1 MVVLNGILL
10 NCKGGGNLKQYQDF
24 DLEELNN
31 INIDIVSKFD
41 NYSKTVKK
49 YFNVESAFDIE
60 TSSVMLEN
68 EQKFA
73 FMYEW
78 TFGIKDK
85 NFICYGRTWEEFKD
99 LCRQLQEYFL
109 LDSEHILVVYVHNL
123 SYEFQFMRKYF
134 NWLDVFA
141 VDERKPVKALCSYGI
156 EFRDSYILSGYSLEK
171 LAENLVSHNI
181 KKLVGD
187 LDYNLTRTY
196 ITELTE
202 NELAYCNN
210 DVEIVLAYIN
220 EQIEQYGS
228 ITKIPMT
235 NTGRVRN
242 FVKDKCYFTGKN
254 HRKSSKGKYQR
265 YKELMN
271 ELTLTTGE
279 YTMLKRCFM
288 GGFTHASMLYSGK
301 LLHDVA
307 SIDFTSS
314 YPYVMLSEKFPM
326 SKPEKVKPTK
336 EQFLKWVNDDNVGLM
351 FVVRFKGLQSK
362 LSFETYL
369 SESKCD
375 VLENPIINNGRVFK
389 ADTVQTTITDI
400 DFKILYKC
408 YTWDSIEIANVH
420 KFYMQYLPKP
430 ILLAIVELYEKKTTL
445 KDVSGKEVEYLVN
458 KGMLNSVY
466 GMCVTDIVRDNISY
480 KDDWQL
486 EKYTIEMMNEQIEK
500 YNSSSNRFLYYP
512 WGVWVTAYARKNLWN
527 GILEIGIDYVYSD
540 TDSVKFLNYE
550 KHKEYIN
557 RYNLDVERKLKKM
570 CKFRQIEF
578 ERLKPKTIKGVE
590 KMIGVWD
597 FEGVY
602 THFKTLGA
610 KRYLVRSKKDEK
622 LHLTVAG
629 LSKQNGVEYMLR
641 ICNNDY
647 EKVFA
652 NFNDD
657 LYIPENETGKH
668 THTYIDSPITS
679 MITDYQNN
687 VVEVTALSGVHLSPC
702 EFTLSI
708 SQQYSK
714 FLHDLRNGY
723 LFTGTRA
730 I

>member
-1 MVVLNGILL
+1 MGLYQTVTEN
-10 NCKGGGNLKQYQDF
+10 NLMKQYQDF
-24 DLEELNN
+24 DLQELNN
-31 INIDIVSKFD
+31 IQIDIVSKFD
-41 NYSKTVKK
+41 TKTETVKK
-49 YFNVESAFDIE
+49 YFNVECAFDIE
-60 TSSVMLEN
+60 TSSVMLDG

-134 NWLDVFA
+134 NWLNVFA
-141 VDERKPVKALCSYGI
+141 VDERKPIKALCSYGI

-171 LAENLVSHNI
+171 LADNLVTHKV

-187 LDYNLTRTY
+187 LDYNLTRTHV
-196 ITELTE
+196 TELTE
-202 NELAYCNN
+202 NELAYCHN

-220 EQIEQYGS
+220 EQIEQYGNV
-228 ITKIPMT
+228 TKIPMT
-235 NTGRVRN
+235 NTGKVRK
-242 FVKDKCYFTGKN
+242 FVKEKCYFTGKS
-254 HRKSSKGKYQR
+254 HKKSSKGKYKR
-265 YKELMN
+265 YKELMQ
-271 ELTLTTGE
+271 ELNLNTEE
-279 YTMLKRCFM
+279 YLMLKRCFM
-288 GGFTHASMLYSGK
+288 GGFTHASMLYNGE
-301 LLHDVA
+301 LLTDVS

-326 SKPEKVKPTK
+326 SKPEKVIPTK
-336 EQFLKWVNDDNVGLM
+336 EKFLQWVNSDDVGLM
-351 FVVRFKGLQSK
+351 FVARFKGLQSK

-369 SESKCD
+369 SESKCS

-389 ADTVQTTITDI
+389 ADVVETTITDI
-400 DFKILYKC
+400 DFKILYQC
-408 YTWDSIEIANVH
+408 YTWESIEIANVY
-420 KFYMQYLPKP
+420 KFYMQYLPKA
-430 ILLAIVELYEKKTTL
+430 ILLAIIELYEKKTTL
-445 KDVSGKEVEYLVN
+445 KDVSGKEVEYLLS

-480 KDDWQL
+480 DEEWNI
-486 EKYTIEMMNEQIEK
+486 EKFTVEMMSEQIGK
-500 YNSSSNRFLYYP
+500 YNESSNRFLYYP

-527 GILEIGIDYVYSD
+527 GIIEMGTDYVYSD

-550 KHKEYIN
+550 KHVDYIA
-557 RYNLDVERKLKKM
+557 RYNADVERKLKMM
-570 CKFRQIEF
+570 CEFRQIEY
-578 ERLKPKTIKGVE
+578 ERLKPKNIKGEE

-597 FEGVY
+597 YEGTY

-610 KRYLVRSKKDEK
+610 KRYLVRSKKDGK

-641 ICNNDY
+641 VCNNDY
-647 EKVFA
+647 IKVFES
-652 NFNDD
+652 FNDD
-657 LYIPENETGKH
+657 LYIPANETGKN
-668 THTYIDSPITS
+668 THTYIDTPITAT
-679 MITDYQNN
+679 ITDYQNN
-687 VVEVTALSGVHLSPC
+687 TIEVTALTGVHLSPC

-708 SQQYSK
+708 SKQYNK
-714 FLHDLRNGY
+714 FLRDLRNGY

>member
-1 MVVLNGILL
+1 M
-10 NCKGGGNLKQYQDF
+10 KQYQDF
-24 DLEELNN
+24 DLEELND

-187 LDYNLTRTY
+187 LDYNLTRTH

-242 FVKDKCYFTGKN
+242 FVKDKCYFTEKN

-597 FEGVY
+597 FEGIY

>member
-1 MVVLNGILL
+1 M
-10 NCKGGGNLKQYQDF
+10 KQYQDF
-24 DLEELNN
+24 DLEELND

-187 LDYNLTRTY
+187 LDYNLTRTH

-220 EQIEQYGS
+220 EQIDQYGS

-242 FVKDKCYFTGKN
+242 FVKDKCYFTEKN

-597 FEGVY
+597 FEGIY

>member
-1 MVVLNGILL
+1 MR
-10 NCKGGGNLKQYQDF
+10 QYQDF
-24 DLEELNN
+24 DLEELND
-31 INIDIVSKFD
+31 INIGIVSKFD

-49 YFNVESAFDIE
+49 YFNIESAFDIE

-187 LDYNLTRTY
+187 LDYNLTRTH

-220 EQIEQYGS
+220 EQIDQYGS

-242 FVKDKCYFTGKN
+242 FVKDKCYFTEKN
-254 HRKSSKGKYQR
+254 HKKSSKGKYQR

-326 SKPEKVKPTK
+326 SKPEKVNPTK

-375 VLENPIINNGRVFK
+375 VLEHPIINNGRVFK

-400 DFKILYKC
+400 DFKIMYKC

-480 KDDWQL
+480 KDDWQH

-540 TDSVKFLNYE
+540 TDSIKFLNYE
-550 KHKEYIN
+550 KHTEYIN

-597 FEGVY
+597 FEGIY

-668 THTYIDSPITS
+668 THTYIDSTITS

-714 FLHDLRNGY
+714 FLHDLQNGY

>member
-1 MVVLNGILL
+1 M
-10 NCKGGGNLKQYQDF
+10 KQYQDF
-24 DLEELNN
+24 DLEDLND
-31 INIDIVSKFD
+31 INIGIVSKFD

-49 YFNVESAFDIE
+49 YFNVECAFDIE

-134 NWLDVFA
+134 NWLEVFA

-187 LDYNLTRTY
+187 LDYDLTRTH

-242 FVKDKCYFTGKN
+242 FVKNKCYFTEKN
-254 HRKSSKGKYQR
+254 HRKSSKGRYQR

-326 SKPEKVKPTK
+326 SKPEKVNPTK

-466 GMCVTDIVRDNISY
+466 GMCVTDIVRDNITY
-480 KDDWQL
+480 EDDWQL

-500 YNSSSNRFLYYP
+500 YNNSSNRFLYYP

-527 GILEIGIDYVYSD
+527 GILEIGNDYVYSD

-597 FEGVY
+597 FEGIY

-708 SQQYSK
+708 SKQYSK

>member
-1 MVVLNGILL
+1 MR
-10 NCKGGGNLKQYQDF
+10 QYQDF

-187 LDYNLTRTY
+187 LDYNLTRTH

-242 FVKDKCYFTGKN
+242 FVKDKCYFTEKN

-326 SKPEKVKPTK
+326 SKPEKANPTK

-400 DFKILYKC
+400 DFKIMYKC

-500 YNSSSNRFLYYP
+500 YNNSSNRFLYYP

-527 GILEIGIDYVYSD
+527 GILEIGNDYVYSD

-597 FEGVY
+597 FEGIY

-668 THTYIDSPITS
+668 THTYIDSTITS

>member
-1 MVVLNGILL
+1 M
-10 NCKGGGNLKQYQDF
+10 KQYQDF
-24 DLEELNN
+24 DLEELND

-171 LAENLVSHNI
+171 LAGNLVSHNI

-187 LDYNLTRTY
+187 LDYNLTRTH

-242 FVKDKCYFTGKN
+242 FVKDKCYFTEKN

-597 FEGVY
+597 FEGIY

-668 THTYIDSPITS
+668 THTYIDDPITS

>member
-1 MVVLNGILL
+1 M
-10 NCKGGGNLKQYQDF
+10 KQYQDF

-187 LDYNLTRTY
+187 LDYNLTRTH

-242 FVKDKCYFTGKN
+242 FVKDKCYFTEKN

-279 YTMLKRCFM
+279 YTMLKCCFM

-326 SKPEKVKPTK
+326 SKPEKVNPTK

-408 YTWDSIEIANVH
+408 YTWDIIEIANVH

-597 FEGVY
+597 FEGIY

>member
-1 MVVLNGILL
+1 M
-10 NCKGGGNLKQYQDF
+10 KQYQDF
-24 DLEELNN
+24 DLEELND

-171 LAENLVSHNI
+171 LAGNLVSHNI

-187 LDYNLTRTY
+187 LDYNLTRTH

-242 FVKDKCYFTGKN
+242 FVKDKCYFTEKN

-597 FEGVY
+597 FEGIY

>member
-1 MVVLNGILL
+1 M
-10 NCKGGGNLKQYQDF
+10 KQYQDF
-24 DLEELNN
+24 DLEELND
-31 INIDIVSKFD
+31 INIDIASKFD

-78 TFGIKDK
+78 TFGIKDR

-187 LDYNLTRTY
+187 LDYNLTRTH

-242 FVKDKCYFTGKN
+242 FVKDKCYFTEKN

-527 GILEIGIDYVYSD
+527 GILEMGIDYVYSD

>member
-1 MVVLNGILL
+1 M
-10 NCKGGGNLKQYQDF
+10 KQYQDF
-24 DLEELNN
+24 DLEELND

-187 LDYNLTRTY
+187 LDYNLTRTH

-242 FVKDKCYFTGKN
+242 FVKDKCYFTEKN

>member
-1 MVVLNGILL
+1 M
-10 NCKGGGNLKQYQDF
+10 KQYQDF
-24 DLEELNN
+24 DLEELND

-187 LDYNLTRTY
+187 LDYNLTRTH

-242 FVKDKCYFTGKN
+242 FVKDKCYFTEKN

-326 SKPEKVKPTK
+326 SKPEKVNPTK

-597 FEGVY
+597 FEGIY

>member
-1 MVVLNGILL
+1 MR
-10 NCKGGGNLKQYQDF
+10 QYQDF
-24 DLEELNN
+24 DLEELND
-31 INIDIVSKFD
+31 INIGIVSKFD

-49 YFNVESAFDIE
+49 YFNIESAFDIE

-109 LDSEHILVVYVHNL
+109 LDNEHILVVYVHNL

-187 LDYNLTRTY
+187 LDYNLTRTH

-220 EQIEQYGS
+220 EQIDQYGS

-242 FVKDKCYFTGKN
+242 FVKDKCYFTEKN

-326 SKPEKVKPTK
+326 SKPEKVNPTK

-597 FEGVY
+597 FEGIY

>member
-1 MVVLNGILL
+1 M
-10 NCKGGGNLKQYQDF
+10 KQYQDF
-24 DLEELNN
+24 DLKELND
-31 INIDIVSKFD
+31 INIGIVSKFD

-49 YFNVESAFDIE
+49 YFNIESAFDIE

-85 NFICYGRTWEEFKD
+85 NFICYGRTWKEFKD

-187 LDYNLTRTY
+187 LDYNLTRTH

-220 EQIEQYGS
+220 EQIGQYGN

-242 FVKDKCYFTGKN
+242 FVKDKCYFTEKN

-326 SKPEKVKPTK
+326 SKPEKVNPTK

-400 DFKILYKC
+400 DFKIMYKC

-480 KDDWQL
+480 KDDWQH

-540 TDSVKFLNYE
+540 TDSIKFLNYE
-550 KHKEYIN
+550 KHTEYIN

-597 FEGVY
+597 FEGIY

>member
-1 MVVLNGILL
+1 M
-10 NCKGGGNLKQYQDF
+10 KQYQDF
-24 DLEELNN
+24 DLEELND
-31 INIDIVSKFD
+31 INIGIVSKFD
-41 NYSKTVKK
+41 NHSKTVKK

-156 EFRDSYILSGYSLEK
+156 EFRDSYILSGYSLKK

-187 LDYNLTRTY
+187 LDYNLTRTH

-220 EQIEQYGS
+220 EQIEQYGN

-242 FVKDKCYFTGKN
+242 FVKDKCYFTEKN
-254 HRKSSKGKYQR
+254 HKKSSKGKYQR

-326 SKPEKVKPTK
+326 SKPEKVNPTK

-375 VLENPIINNGRVFK
+375 VLEHPIINNGRVFK

-400 DFKILYKC
+400 DFKIMYKC

-480 KDDWQL
+480 KDDWQH

-540 TDSVKFLNYE
+540 TDSIKFLNYE
-550 KHKEYIN
+550 KHTEYIN

-597 FEGVY
+597 FEGIY

-668 THTYIDSPITS
+668 THTYIDSTITS

>member
-1 MVVLNGILL
+1 MR
-10 NCKGGGNLKQYQDF
+10 QYQDF
-24 DLEELNN
+24 DLEELND

-187 LDYNLTRTY
+187 LDYNLTRTH

-242 FVKDKCYFTGKN
+242 FVKDKCYFTEKN

-480 KDDWQL
+480 KDDWQY

-540 TDSVKFLNYE
+540 TDSIKFLNYE
-550 KHKEYIN
+550 KHTEYIN

-597 FEGVY
+597 FEGIY

>member
-1 MVVLNGILL
+1 MR
-10 NCKGGGNLKQYQDF
+10 QYQDF
-24 DLEELNN
+24 DLEELND

-187 LDYNLTRTY
+187 LDYNLTRTH

-242 FVKDKCYFTGKN
+242 FVKDKCYFTEKN

-540 TDSVKFLNYE
+540 TDSIKFLNYE
-550 KHKEYIN
+550 KHTEYIN

-597 FEGVY
+597 FEGIY

>member
-1 MVVLNGILL
+1 M
-10 NCKGGGNLKQYQDF
+10 KQYQDF
-24 DLEELNN
+24 DLEELND
-31 INIDIVSKFD
+31 INIGIVSKFD

-49 YFNVESAFDIE
+49 YFNIESAFDIE

-187 LDYNLTRTY
+187 LDYNLTRTH

-242 FVKDKCYFTGKN
+242 FVKNKCYFTEKN

-326 SKPEKVKPTK
+326 SKPEKANPTK

-480 KDDWQL
+480 EDDWQL

-527 GILEIGIDYVYSD
+527 GILEIGNDYVYSD

-597 FEGVY
+597 FEGIY

>member
-1 MVVLNGILL
+1 M
-10 NCKGGGNLKQYQDF
+10 KQYQDF
-24 DLEELNN
+24 DLEELND
-31 INIDIVSKFD
+31 INIGIVSKFD

-49 YFNVESAFDIE
+49 YFNIESAFDIE

-187 LDYNLTRTY
+187 LDYNLTRTH

-220 EQIEQYGS
+220 EQIDQYGN

-242 FVKDKCYFTGKN
+242 FVKDKCYFTEKN

-271 ELTLTTGE
+271 ELTLTTDE

-326 SKPEKVKPTK
+326 SKPEKVNPTK

-400 DFKILYKC
+400 DFKIMYKC

-550 KHKEYIN
+550 KHIEYIN

-597 FEGVY
+597 FEGIY